1 MSLVL
6 PVVIIGLLGLAFG
19 AILAWLAQKFAV
31 ETNPLVQK
39 IEQVLPGANC
49 GACGYPGCSGLAE
62 AIAQGEAEPDACP
75 VGGPEVW
82 ASIGKLVGKEVTNL
96 EGKKA
101 VLLCQGGEGVAV
113 SQASYQGVEDCRAA
127 SVLNLSFKAC
137 YFGCLGL
144 GSCQKVCP
152 FGAITMNPDSK
163 LPVIDLSKCTGCG
176 KCVEV
181 CPRGVL
187 ALVPDREQILL
198 ACQSLDKAREVRR
211 ICQRGCTKCRLC
223 VKVCPEE
230 AISFT
235 EGQIYIDQQKCTLC
249 GKCLEKCP
257 VACLVRFSPE
267 EGIVT
272 PEKEELKEK
281 TGVTV

>member
-1 MSLVL
+1 MDLVL
-6 PVVIIGLLGLAFG
+6 PVVIVGLLGLAFG
-19 AILAWLAQKFAV
+19 VMLAWLAQKFAV

-39 IEQVLPGANC
+39 VEQVLPGANC

-62 AIAQGEAEPDACP
+62 AIAQGKAEPDSCP
-75 VGGPEVW
+75 VGGPEIW
-82 ASIGKLVGKEVTNL
+82 SAIGKLIGKEVNNL

-101 VLLCQGGEGVAV
+101 VLLCQGGEEVAV
-113 SQASYQGVEDCRAA
+113 SQAFYQGVEDCRAA

-137 YFGCLGL
+137 RFGCLGL

-152 FGAITMNPDSK
+152 FEAITIDPDNR
-163 LPVIDLSKCTGCG
+163 LPIINLAKCTGCG

-187 ALVPDREQILL
+187 ALVPNREQVLL

-211 ICQRGCTKCRLC
+211 ICQLGCTKCRLC

-230 AISFT
+230 AISFA
-235 EGQIYIDQQKCTLC
+235 EGRIHIDRQKCNLC

-257 VACLVRFSPE
+257 VGCLVKFSPKG
-267 EGIVT
+267 GIVT
-272 PEKEELKEK
+272 YQREKSKEK
-281 TGVTV
+281 AGVTT